1 MLIMIS
7 KIKIPKIIIII
18 IIIIIMIK
26 LILILIQMQLIQI
39 LTLQTLTLLLK
50 LKMINPSHLQ
60 HVTAKHKAVA
70 KTPPLPHSP
79 INRACL
85 NYWAAC
91 HPILKNHPIKTR
103 IIWKMTTS
111 TWTKDRHLTRCT
123 NCSRCTMV
131 RQILL

>member
-1 MLIMIS
+1 MLIMIL
-7 KIKIPKIIIII
+7 KIKIPKII

-26 LILILIQMQLIQI
+26 LILIQIQMQLIPI
-39 LTLQTLTLLLK
+39 LTLQTLTLSLK

-91 HPILKNHPIKTR
+91 HPILKNHQIKTR